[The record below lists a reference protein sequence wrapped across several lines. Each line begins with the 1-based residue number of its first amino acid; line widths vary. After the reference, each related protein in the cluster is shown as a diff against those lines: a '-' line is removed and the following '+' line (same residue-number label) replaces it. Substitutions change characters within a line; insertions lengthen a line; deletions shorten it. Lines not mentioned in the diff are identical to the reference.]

1 MFFFLSKVLLIF
13 ILPFTWVFAFL
24 VAALIIRKPH
34 LKRRFFIISAL
45 LLWIFST
52 PYFFNLFA
60 SHWDIA
66 PVPLKQTGAYS
77 CAIILGGFSSPDAN
91 GEGRFNGSAD
101 RFIQGLKLL
110 STGKVS
116 HLLISGGNGNL
127 IPGSFKES
135 TWVKTQLELLKVP
148 DSCIVVEDQSRN
160 TLENAAFSK
169 TILIQKHLQP
179 PYLLVTSAF
188 HMRRAMGIFKK
199 QKMDIIPYPCNY
211 MVSDDR
217 FTFDELIP
225 DAGPL
230 GGWNLYIKEWV
241 GTVVNYFK

>member
-13 ILPFTWVFAFL
+13 ILPFTWIVAFL
-24 VAALIIRKPH
+24 VAALIVRKPH

-199 QKMDIIPYPCNY
+199 QKTDIIPYPCNY
-211 MVSDDR
+211 IIGDSR
-217 FTFDELIP
+217 FTFDQLIP

-230 GGWNLYIKEWV
+230 GGWNFYIKELI
-241 GTVVNYFK
+241 GTAVNYLK